1 MNFDINRLAKLAGL
15 GNNSS
20 DQMLNE
26 SHEHADETT
35 LTEIGNQRKRDEQ
48 GDEDEHGHQ
57 LAEGDGDDDILEID
71 EEVLREEIRKLKQE
85 RLAESKL
92 RNAIRSELSDILSE
106 VGYSQDGSWVYGN
119 NKPTKSKLG
128 QIVMGTVGIGFE

>member
-1 MNFDINRLAKLAGL
+1 MNFDVNRLAKLAGL
-15 GNNSS
+15 GSTSS

-26 SHEHADETT
+26 SHEYTDETT
-35 LTEIGNQRKRDEQ
+35 LTELGNQRKRDEQ
-48 GDEDEHGHQ
+48 GEEDEHGHQ
-57 LAEGDGDDDILEID
+57 LAEGDDDVLEID
-71 EEVLREEIRKLKQE
+71 EDVLREEIRKLKQE

-92 RNAIRSELSDILSE
+92 RSAIRSELSDILSE
-106 VGYSQDGSWVYGN
+106 VGYNQDGSWVYGN